1 MVMWFMKWCNTAG
14 IVPSESRVAAGTIR
28 CLKSV
33 QGRPAQV
40 LCQAGPQ
47 RVFSSAAAK
56 GGVPRSP
63 PVVCAKLVFAQMYAM
78 QSIELIAKFLKDRL
92 GVEREQ
98 VVESAVLVDLG
109 VDSLMLAELMFEAE
123 DSLGISI
130 DSNVEV
136 PKTVGDMVQLL
147 DGLLAEKASA
157 A

>member
-1 MVMWFMKWCNTAG
+1 
-14 IVPSESRVAAGTIR
+14 
-28 CLKSV
+28 
-33 QGRPAQV
+33 
-40 LCQAGPQ
+40 
-47 RVFSSAAAK
+47 
-56 GGVPRSP
+56 
-63 PVVCAKLVFAQMYAM
+63 M

>member
-1 MVMWFMKWCNTAG
+1 
-14 IVPSESRVAAGTIR
+14 
-28 CLKSV
+28 
-33 QGRPAQV
+33 
-40 LCQAGPQ
+40 
-47 RVFSSAAAK
+47 
-56 GGVPRSP
+56 
-63 PVVCAKLVFAQMYAM
+63 MYAM